1 VSGRSLQVRSV
12 VAAALGILIAL
23 VVVGAAITLLV
34 SRHLHRSLDHTLRQ
48 RAVEIA
54 QLNASAPALLTTP
67 GALDSPVGGTQL
79 IVEVVDRHGSIVA
92 RSLSLGGR
100 VLRVNGPV
108 SGAIGSGRSAYS
120 DAPLGNERVRV
131 YSAPLAELGG
141 RAAGGAVVVAASTSD
156 LEETLA
162 SLHLFV
168 LVAGLVAAVL
178 GAGVVALLMRRALRP
193 LGQLATA
200 ATEIERTG
208 DSRRR
213 LPQPS
218 SQDEVGQLAGTLNA
232 MLASLERA
240 RKGERRFLADASHE
254 LRTPLTALR
263 GNVAYIAQHGATPA
277 VIAEL
282 EHDAERLARL
292 ADDLLV
298 LAREESDAAL
308 PEDEVYLDELATAAA
323 KGEAGHT
330 EVSAPEPILV
340 RGDRAALERAVDN
353 LLQNG
358 RRYGPSGGR
367 VTIAVEGADGLARLT
382 VTDEGLGLQPYEA
395 ERAFERFWRGH
406 HGEPGSGLGLAI
418 VRATAERH
426 GGRAYVDGARFT
438 IELPLLRDLSEFDGT
453 KREETPK
460 KGSP

>member
-1 VSGRSLQVRSV
+1 VSGRSLQLRSV
-12 VAAALGILIAL
+12 FAAALGILIAL
-23 VVVGAAITLLV
+23 VVVGAAISVLV
-34 SRHLHRSLDHTLRQ
+34 SRHLHHSLDRTLRQ

-79 IVEVVDRHGSIVA
+79 IVEVLDARGRIVA

-100 VLRVNGPV
+100 VLPTDATAR
-108 SGAIGSGRSAYS
+108 SAIGSGRAGYS
-120 DAPLGNERVRV
+120 NAGLGNERIRV
-131 YSAPLAELGG
+131 YAAPLAELGG
-141 RAAGGAVVVAASTSD
+141 PAAGGAVVVAASTHD
-156 LEETLA
+156 LRETLA
-162 SLHLFV
+162 SLHFFV
-168 LVAGLVAAVL
+168 LLAGILAAAL

-193 LGQLATA
+193 LGRLATA

-218 SQDEVGQLAGTLNA
+218 SVDEVGQLAGTLNA

-240 RKGERRFLADASHE
+240 REGERRFVADASHE

-263 GNVAYIAQHGATPA
+263 GNVAYIARHGATAA

-282 EHDAERLARL
+282 EQDAERLARL

-298 LAREESDAAL
+298 LSREETDAAA
-308 PEDEVYLDELATAAA
+308 PGEHVHLDELATAVAE
-323 KGEAGHT
+323 GDGRI
-330 EVSAPEPILV
+330 EVVAPEPVVV
-340 RGDRAALERAVDN
+340 RGDRAALERALEN
-353 LLQNG
+353 LVQNG
-358 RRYGPSGGR
+358 RRYGPAEGR
-367 VTIAVEGADGLARLT
+367 ITIDVERNDGLATVT
-382 VTDEGLGLQPYEA
+382 VTDEGPGLQPYEA
-395 ERAFERFWRGH
+395 DLAFERFWRGH
-406 HGEPGSGLGLAI
+406 HGKSGSGLGLAI

-426 GGRAYVDGARFT
+426 GGRAFAEGARFT
-438 IELPLLRDLSEFDGT
+438 IELPVLRDLSEFDATT
-453 KREETPK
+453 KEETPE